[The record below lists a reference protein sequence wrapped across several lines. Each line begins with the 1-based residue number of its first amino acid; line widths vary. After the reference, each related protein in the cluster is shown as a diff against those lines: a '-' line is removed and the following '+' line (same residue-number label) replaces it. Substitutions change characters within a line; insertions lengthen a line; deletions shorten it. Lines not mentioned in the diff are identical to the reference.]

1 MPSIQSCCLI
11 VAALLLSGCSDLQHT
26 RTSGDETPASAQDTP
41 SPPLGMD
48 KSPLATTDAEIAPVL
63 DENNVYFA
71 SGSTVVD
78 QAGKEKLRR
87 HAEDLKQ
94 NQKKILTLAG
104 HTDDTG
110 SRNYNLAIAE
120 ERLMN
125 VSRLLLA
132 YGAPARQIRRNRIGN
147 IKKPPA
153 CKTAECREK
162 MRRVEL
168 IYLP

>member
-1 MPSIQSCCLI
+1 MQRAQTSKGDVPE
-11 VAALLLSGCSDLQHT
+11 AAVEASS
-26 RTSGDETPASAQDTP
+26 TPVST
-41 SPPLGMD
+41 D
-48 KSPLATTDAEIAPVL
+48 KLPLATTEAETASVI

-71 SGSTVVD
+71 SGSTTVD

-94 NQKKILTLAG
+94 NPKKILTLAG

-120 ERLMN
+120 ERLVN
-125 VSRLLLA
+125 VSKLLLA
-132 YGAPARQIRRNRIGN
+132 YGAPARQIRRNRIGS

>member
-1 MPSIQSCCLI
+1 
-11 VAALLLSGCSDLQHT
+11 
-26 RTSGDETPASAQDTP
+26 
-41 SPPLGMD
+41 MD